1 MDFDKL
7 KNKLETVY
15 SDWNDYVSEK
25 LQFEYSNDKY
35 KLMKKLDD
43 ELGYVSLSKDE
54 HQKLVDKYDKLKKD
68 MDTEVENKINDKT
81 RELQSELT
89 HRVEKHELEQKLN
102 VVKLEETIRQLELEK
117 KMLEEKLV
125 EREKPVQQPPQPQQ
139 PQQPPQ
145 PQPVQS
151 RRSSKGVGTERQSSR
166 SEKRDRD
173 YVSYSGKDE
182 A

>member
-15 SDWNDYVSEK
+15 SEWNDYVSEK
-25 LQFEYSNDKY
+25 LHFEYTNDKY
-35 KLMKKLDD
+35 KLLEKLND

-54 HQKLVDKYDKLKKD
+54 YKKMVDKYDNLKKE
-68 MDTEVENKINDKT
+68 MDSEVENKITDKT

-102 VVKLEETIRQLELEK
+102 VVKLEETIRHLELEK
-117 KMLEEKLV
+117 KMLNDRLKEK
-125 EREKPVQQPPQPQQ
+125 EKEQPRQQ

-166 SEKRDRD
+166 GEKRDKE
-173 YVSYSGKDE
+173 YVSYNGKDE
-182 A
+182 ASP

>member
-15 SDWNDYVSEK
+15 SDWNEYVSEK

-35 KLMKKLDD
+35 KLLKKLND

-54 HQKLVDKYDKLKKD
+54 YKKMVDKYDNLQKE

-117 KMLEEKLV
+117 KMLNERLNEK
-125 EREKPVQQPPQPQQ
+125 EKEQPVQQ
-139 PQQPPQ
+139 PQQPPQPQ

-151 RRSSKGVGTERQSSR
+151 RRSSKGVGAERQSSR

-173 YVSYSGKDE
+173 RDYVSYNGKDE

>member
-15 SDWNDYVSEK
+15 SELNDYVSEK
-25 LQFEYSNDKY
+25 LHFEYTNDKY
-35 KLMKKLDD
+35 KLLEKLND

-54 HQKLVDKYDKLKKD
+54 YKKMVDKYDNLKKE
-68 MDTEVENKINDKT
+68 MDSEVENKITDKT

-102 VVKLEETIRQLELEK
+102 VVKLEETIRHLELEK
-117 KMLEEKLV
+117 KMLNDRLKEK
-125 EREKPVQQPPQPQQ
+125 EKEQPRQQ

-166 SEKRDRD
+166 GEKRDKE
-173 YVSYSGKDE
+173 YVSYNGKDE
-182 A
+182 ASS